1 MNYQKSSSRRYAQ
14 KRAKQRPLIKLP
26 TVRTGVDAEG
36 RPFKI
41 LRRGEDWF
49 RIEEDEFDDVDQLRR
64 NFRKERHARVGQN
77 IE

>member
-1 MNYQKSSSRRYAQ
+1 MTYRKSGSRRYAQ

-26 TVRTGVDAEG
+26 TVRTGMDTEG
-36 RPFKI
+36 RKFKI
-41 LRRGEDWF
+41 LRRGGDWF

-64 NFRKERHARVGQN
+64 NFRKEWYARVGQN